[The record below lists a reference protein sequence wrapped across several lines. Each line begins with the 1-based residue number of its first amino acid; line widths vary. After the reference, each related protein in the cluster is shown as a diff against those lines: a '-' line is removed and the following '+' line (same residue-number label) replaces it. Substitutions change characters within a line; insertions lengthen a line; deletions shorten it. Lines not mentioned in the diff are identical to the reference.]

1 MVEKW
6 QDHHNAAYN
15 LSKIAK
21 NLSLLQ
27 EHYLEDPCRECCGK
41 HLQLIAGYAEE
52 GLGLDDGL
60 TFKDFLIGSAQL
72 ADKHLNIILE
82 CSVKEHGTCQLVD
95 YKDMVELAKEIRTL
109 RREINMAVFGFA
121 ADLLYEGEGGDHHEH
136 SHLGNAHGHE
146 EPHEEPL
153 SVELTEDGLEEFTHY
168 LELRPD
174 VLASEEHTIGINP
187 LAHPD
192 RYFEAE
198 LQELEHADVLQMVK
212 RKGGLMDKNAVER
225 WEREET
231 AAR

>member
-1 MVEKW
+1 MPSGKW
-6 QDHHNAAYN
+6 SHHDARYN
-15 LSKIAK
+15 LEMIFHNFLLVEDHFKI
-21 NLSLLQ
+21 
-27 EHYLEDPCRECCGK
+27 DPCANC
-41 HLQLIAGYAEE
+41 
-52 GLGLDDGL
+52 L
-60 TFKDFLIGSAQL
+60 T
-72 ADKHLNIILE
+72 KHLNLILAYSE
-82 CSVKEHGTCQLVD
+82 EGRGLD
-95 YKDMVELAKEIRTL
+95 NAKEVMGLFDEIEALVPAVLAEVLSCSSGGVCTVKDPLKMQEMVQSVRRL
-109 RREINMAVFGFA
+109 RRVVGGAVFGIDSDIVHDILDEEHDHVHAHDFA
-121 ADLLYEGEGGDHHEH
+121 
-136 SHLGNAHGHE
+136 HE

-153 SVELTEDGLEEFTHY
+153 SIELTEDGLEEFTHY